1 MGLQAPL
8 AYPEFRLRYADNAL
22 ANGDALHARAAE
34 LVHTVHDD
42 MCKVETRR
50 QAWSATMYETLR
62 TWQAYDGMEDGATVE
77 WVAATHGVE
86 ADEGEAEAS
95 ARLDTLEA
103 SPPERT
109 W

>member
-1 MGLQAPL
+1 M
-8 AYPEFRLRYADNAL
+8 
-22 ANGDALHARAAE
+22 H
-34 LVHTVHDD
+34 
-42 MCKVETRR
+42 
-50 QAWSATMYETLR
+50 ETLR